1 MVSVS
6 WTSFWDWFSQMI
18 LQHSTMAQ
26 EELLMV
32 IWAIWHA
39 RNELV
44 WREKS
49 LSAAE
54 VILLARVVLNQW
66 RNAQQ
71 RRMGSLFV
79 PSGSNIDLEHW
90 VKPVMRKI
98 KVNVDGAIFANDGKF
113 GAAGVARD
121 HDGRFIEA
129 FTILLEGCVDPVI
142 AEVVG
147 VKEALSWIKRHKWGR
162 VDVETDSLVVV
173 QAVRGSVFIPSP
185 FGQHVSACRT
195 LLASLPLVTINF
207 VKRSVNKAAHCL
219 ARSSCL
225 YSDRIFSESTAPAD
239 LLSIVMVESSF

>member
-6 WTSFWDWFSQMI
+6 WTSFWDWFGQMI

-90 VKPVMRKI
+90 VKPVMGKI
-98 KVNVDGAIFANDGKF
+98 KVNVDGAIFANDRKF

-129 FTILLEGCVDPVI
+129 FMVLLEGCVDPVI

-147 VKEALSWIKRHKWGR
+147 VKEALN
-162 VDVETDSLVVV
+162 SLVVV
-173 QAVRGSVFIPSP
+173 QAVRGSVFIPSL
-185 FGQHVSACRT
+185 FGQHVSVCRT

-207 VKRSVNKAAHCL
+207 VKRFVNKAAHCF

>member
-1 MVSVS
+1 
-6 WTSFWDWFSQMI
+6 
-18 LQHSTMAQ
+18 MAQ

-39 RNELV
+39 RNELA

-90 VKPVMRKI
+90 VKPVMGKI

-129 FTILLEGCVDPVI
+129 FTVLLEG
-142 AEVVG
+142 
-147 VKEALSWIKRHKWGR
+147 

>member
-1 MVSVS
+1 
-6 WTSFWDWFSQMI
+6 
-18 LQHSTMAQ
+18 
-26 EELLMV
+26 MV

-71 RRMGSLFV
+71 RRLGSLFV
-79 PSGSNIDLEHW
+79 PSGSNVDLEHW
-90 VKPVMRKI
+90 VKPVMGKI

-113 GAAGVARD
+113 GAAAVARD

-129 FTILLEGCVDPVI
+129 FRVLLEGFVDPAI

-147 VKEALSWIKRHKWGR
+147 VKEALSWIKRHQWGR
-162 VDVETDSLVVV
+162 VEVETDSLVVV
-173 QAVRGSVFIPSP
+173 QAIRGYLKVNTDTSQSCSSLGMVVHDHCESV
-185 FGQHVSACRT
+185 
-195 LLASLPLVTINF
+195 LASIVWRLEGRFDPKVTGAF
-207 VKRSVNKAAHCL
+207 ALRKAMFIASFL
-219 ARSSCL
+219 SMIISS
-225 YSDRIFSESTAPAD
+225 
-239 LLSIVMVESSF
+239 LS